1 MVDFRYHLISLI
13 GVILALAL
21 GILAGSGFLGGPI
34 LEQLQDD
41 VDNFRKEASD
51 LQAVITD
58 QDLKLEQAEDFARAA
73 EPTLVRGQLAGDEVV
88 LFQFEGTEG
97 RLVDQAREV
106 LTTAG
111 AEIISQITFSEKL
124 ALSSAPARD
133 ELSLITGSLSGD
145 AQILLEDAASML
157 GQRAS
162 AAAEDANQTDAPNTS
177 AGQRFQSLLDEM
189 ETAEFVASELPEE
202 GQTIP
207 ARSFFVIIGGS
218 TARPPFPVDRFV
230 TTFAAA
236 LSERGAPSIFVESS
250 TSTWELVASVRTD
263 IEARSRTATV
273 DNAETAIGRIALVL
287 GLAQAN
293 EGTFGHFGTRPG
305 RTAIIPGPEPG
316 V

>member
-58 QDLKLEQAEDFARAA
+58 QDLKLEQADDFARAA
-73 EPTLVRGQLAGDEVV
+73 EPQLVRGRLGGQEVV

-97 RLVDQAREV
+97 RLVDQVRDV

-111 AEIISQITFSEKL
+111 AEVISQITLSEKL
-124 ALSSAPARD
+124 ALSSAPARE
-133 ELSLITGSLSGD
+133 ELSLITGSLTGD
-145 AQILLEDAASML
+145 PAALLDDAASML
-157 GQRAS
+157 GQRAA
-162 AAAEDANQTDAPNTS
+162 AAAEDADQTDAPNTS
-177 AGQRFQSLLDEM
+177 AGQRFEAFLDEL

-202 GQTIP
+202 AQAIP
-207 ARSFFVIIGGS
+207 AGSLFVVIGGS
-218 TARPPFPVDRFV
+218 TARPPFAVDRFV
-230 TTFAAA
+230 PPFAAA
-236 LSERGAPSIFVESS
+236 LTERGAPAIFVESS
-250 TSTWELVASVRTD
+250 TSTWEVVSSVRTD
-263 IEARSRTATV
+263 IGARSRTATV
-273 DNAETAIGRIALVL
+273 DNADTPMGRIAVVL
-287 GLAQAN
+287 GLEQASG
-293 EGTFGHFGTRPG
+293 GTFGHFGTRPG
-305 RTAIIPGPEPG
+305 RTAIIPGPDPS